1 MARYGAMQGYD
12 AMQEEFEEVMVLGRP
27 ALFTGV
33 RIERDTVPEG
43 LYLYEVRGNDNG
55 GDDTV
60 QIAKGIPVNCMVPH
74 FGSIITRELLDLPPD
89 GYFNSGPEKGWN
101 FADGNCRTV
110 KGFQEKTHV
119 EEPTLTES
127 KKIENT
133 AITKGLMRIDT
144 RRQVIDIQQIANRR
158 FMYNP
163 KIGILVLGYQ
173 YETTKKVISSHANEL
188 AEAGITKGYDDFV
201 RGWIGTSREYPKGV
215 IHFAPCMDKRNI
227 KLFNRAFDTLIMFQ
241 ENGALENTVVRGFG
255 ENWEQPLSDIFTDMR
270 EPEQKS

>member
-60 QIAKGIPVNCMVPH
+60 QIVKGIPVNCMVPH
-74 FGSIITRELLDLPPD
+74 FGSIITREPLDLPPD

-119 EEPTLTES
+119 EEPTLTEY

-188 AEAGITKGYDDFV
+188 AEAGITKAMMILSG
-201 RGWIGTSREYPKGV
+201 GGLAPAGSTPKG
-215 IHFAPCMDKRNI
+215 
-227 KLFNRAFDTLIMFQ
+227 
-241 ENGALENTVVRGFG
+241 
-255 ENWEQPLSDIFTDMR
+255 
-270 EPEQKS
+270 